1 MSNFLIKWLVNIPS
15 LLIVVQ
21 LVPGIQVENWR
32 VAFLASLMLGL
43 VNAFLRPLLLML
55 TLFLNILSFGLFT
68 LIING
73 FLFFM
78 VSKVVPGFKVVDFWS
93 AFWGALFFS
102 MISFILNILFTSK
115 TNIQSRSSRRQYPTK
130 SKQSDV
136 IDVEGKVER

>member
-1 MSNFLIKWLVNIPS
+1 MSNFLIKWLVNVPS

-21 LVPGIQVENWR
+21 LVPGIQVDNWQ
-32 VAFLASLMLGL
+32 VAFLAALALGL

-68 LIING
+68 LVING

-102 MISFILNILFTSK
+102 LISFILSIFFTSQAQIQTRIFRPNSPAK
-115 TNIQSRSSRRQYPTK
+115 TKHT
-130 SKQSDV
+130 DV
-136 IDVEGKVER
+136 IDVEGKIEK